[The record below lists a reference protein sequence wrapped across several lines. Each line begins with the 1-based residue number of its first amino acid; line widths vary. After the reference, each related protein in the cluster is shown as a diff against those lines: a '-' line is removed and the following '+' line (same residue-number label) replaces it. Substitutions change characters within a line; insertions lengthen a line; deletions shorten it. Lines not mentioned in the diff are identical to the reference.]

1 MPEQVEVTPTS
12 LRQRIGLGSLL
23 SLLLAAS
30 SLLLTALL
38 VVVLG
43 VVVTDEL
50 KRTIGQGLAQRARH
64 AAGQLD
70 ATMFERY
77 REVQLLARRAEF
89 TATQH
94 GPAQRRQIL
103 EELQRT
109 YPLYAWIGLTDN
121 AGKVLVS
128 TGGLLE
134 GVDVSARDWWH
145 DAPKGVY
152 VHDVHAAKLLARLLP
167 ASGSAPM
174 RFVDLAF
181 PYYDAAGQQAG
192 VLGAHLSWNWARQV
206 QGLFDHGAA
215 GPAADTLIVSR
226 SGQVLYGPEAL
237 LDQPAAAGSLAQAAV
252 QPSGFVEERWADGR
266 HYLVGYARTRG
277 YDSYPGLG
285 WVIITRQEAAAAF
298 APVRRLQ
305 LTVALAGLAVA
316 VLFSLLGWRAA
327 RTVTRPLLHTAQ
339 AAREVEQGR
348 ATVLPAVEGSFSELE
363 TVRGAFN
370 AILQRLQGQ
379 EQQLVQANAELER
392 HVADRTADLE
402 RTLAIVRS
410 SELRMLTILQ
420 ATQDAF
426 IAFTSD
432 GVVTDWNARAAQVFG
447 WQREEVL
454 GKHIDL
460 LLQAGGNLW
469 WLLGSRE
476 NAATGERIVL
486 TGWRRDGARFDA
498 EMTLGQLEVDGV
510 QSFAAFV
517 TDISQRRRMEQ
528 ELEAER
534 RLLSTVLETIEVAVM
549 ACGPHGEATLSNRAA
564 RALPPGA
571 MQPGEDSLL
580 RRALR
585 GERVQGEELLIV
597 AADGSERHLLCNGSA
612 LAGADGSR
620 LGAVLAMADVTAL
633 EQAKL
638 ALAEK
643 ERFLRAVADNNPAAI
658 GYVDSKEVYRFA
670 NRSYQTLMGIDPA
683 AMIGRSIEQVLG
695 ETVYGP
701 VRAHVQ
707 AALRGERVHFE
718 VDTERAGWPRHF
730 MTDYIPDIGAQGEVR
745 GFHIMALDITAR
757 KRAELQQEEASRAKS
772 AFLANMSHEIRT
784 PMNAVLGI
792 GQLLD
797 RTPLNAEQQEY
808 VRLIRASGSALL
820 ALVNDILDLSKIEA
834 GKLAVV
840 AAPFQLDELAEAI
853 AAAMQS
859 ASVGKRLDLLLTL
872 EPGLPQGLVG
882 DLQRLRQ
889 VALNLVGNAIKFTA
903 EGEVC
908 VHIGASAPGS
918 SMEILQLTVRD
929 SGIGMNSEQLGRLFN
944 PFEQADSSTARRF
957 GGTGLGLSITQQLVE
972 LMGGTITVSSEPG
985 RGSEFVVS
993 VPLQLALRQRG
1004 GDSAAPLTGMRV
1016 LLVDDHVP
1024 TLRYLEGLLRRWG
1037 CEVDA
1042 HAAAPAMAGESWDVA
1057 LVDSALLDTE
1067 GAAPFE
1073 QMALVALN
1081 RSLDRLP
1088 RAGEDA
1094 ALAKPVLPAALH
1106 LLLQGLRQQRQAPD
1120 AAPVEVPQLA
1130 ALRGARILLVED
1142 NPTNQVVARGVLE
1155 PAGAVVTLA
1164 ENGQQAVDL
1173 VRAQPAAF
1181 DLVLMDVQMPV
1192 MDGFEAT
1199 RALRGKLG
1207 LRIPILAMSA
1217 GVLDTEQA
1225 RCLECGMDG
1234 FIAKP
1239 VDYAQML
1246 GTIAHHLLAPAAAPE
1261 TPATAPEAQTTGA
1274 ADDRPGVFSVR
1285 KLLAV
1290 IGNSP
1295 QRQNIVSLVGRV
1307 VRQSQAE
1314 FDLARARWEE
1324 GDSAAA
1330 AAALHALR
1338 GGVGSLGARDFAE
1351 ASLAVEQALREHDA
1365 AGAASQFERAGQALA
1380 ATLAAA
1386 AHWLQLEQ
1394 PAAPALQ
1401 PDLPAAIGSLVDML
1415 QRQDLDALNQF
1426 RQIREQL
1433 ASQHGAAAAAQ
1444 LESAIEA
1451 LDFGAALEVLSEE
1464 AWKARS

>member
-1 MPEQVEVTPTS
+1 MPEQVEAASRS
-12 LRQRIGLGSLL
+12 LRQRIGLGTLL

-50 KRTIGQGLAQRARH
+50 KSTIGQGLAQRARH

-89 TATQH
+89 TAPQH

-103 EELQRT
+103 DELQRT

-134 GVDVSARDWWH
+134 GVDVSARDWWR

-152 VHDVHAAKLLARLLP
+152 VHDVHAAKLLAQLLP
-167 ASGSAPM
+167 ASGSAPV
-174 RFVDLAF
+174 RFVDVAF
-181 PYYDAAGQQAG
+181 PYYDAAGTQAG

-206 QGLFDHGAA
+206 QDLFDQSAQGA
-215 GPAADTLIVSR
+215 AADTLIVAR
-226 SGQVLYGPEAL
+226 NGQVLYGPEAL
-237 LDQPAAAGSLAQAAV
+237 LDQPSAATSLALARAQT
-252 QPSGFVEERWADGR
+252 SGFVEERWADGR
-266 HYLVGYARTRG
+266 TYLVGYARTRG

-285 WVIITRQEAAAAF
+285 WVILTRQEAASAF

-305 LTVALAGLAVA
+305 LTVALSGLAVA
-316 VLFSLLGWRAA
+316 LLFSLLGWRAA

-339 AAREVEQGR
+339 AAREVEQGH
-348 ATVLPAVEGSFSELE
+348 AMALPPVAGSFGELE

-379 EQQLVQANAELER
+379 EQALVRANAELEQR
-392 HVADRTADLE
+392 VADRTADLE

-410 SELRMLTILQ
+410 SEQRMLTLLE

-432 GVVTDWNARAAQVFG
+432 GVVTDWNPRAEQVFG
-447 WQREEVL
+447 WRREEVL
-454 GKHIDL
+454 GKHIDQ

-476 NAATGERIVL
+476 NAATGARVAL

-498 EMTLGQLEVDGV
+498 ELTLAQLEVDGL

-517 TDISQRRRMEQ
+517 SDISQRRRIEQ

-534 RLLSTVLETIEVAVM
+534 LLLSTVLETIEVAVM
-549 ACGPHGEATLSNRAA
+549 ACGPQGEPTLSNRAA
-564 RALPPGA
+564 RALPSGA
-571 MQPGEDSLL
+571 IQADEASPL

-585 GERVQGEELLIV
+585 GARVQGEELLIV

-612 LAGADGSR
+612 LSGADGGR
-620 LGAVLAMADVTAL
+620 LGAVVAMADVSAL

-638 ALAEK
+638 AVAEK
-643 ERFLRAVADNNPAAI
+643 ERFLRTVTDNNPAAI
-658 GYVDSKEVYRFA
+658 GYVDRDQVYRFA
-670 NRSYQTLMGIDPA
+670 NRSYQTMLGIDPA
-683 AMIGRSIEQVLG
+683 GMIGRSIEQVLG
-695 ETVYGP
+695 STIYGA
-701 VRAHVQ
+701 VRGHVA

-718 VDTERAGWPRHF
+718 VDAERAGWPRHF
-730 MTDYIPDIGAQGEVR
+730 MSDYIPDIGAQGEVR
-745 GFHIMALDITAR
+745 GFHIVALDITAR

-834 GKLAVV
+834 GKLAVA

-872 EPGLPQGLVG
+872 EAGLPQGLVG

-903 EGEVC
+903 EGAVC
-908 VHIGASAPGS
+908 VHLGVSGPGS
-918 SMEILQLTVRD
+918 TMEILQLTVRD
-929 SGIGMNSEQLGRLFN
+929 SGIGMSSEQLGRLFN
-944 PFEQADSSTARRF
+944 PFEQADSSTARRY

-972 LMGGTITVSSEPG
+972 LMGGTITVSSEAG

-993 VPLQLALRQRG
+993 VPLQLALRQPAADRL
-1004 GDSAAPLTGMRV
+1004 APLPGLRV

-1024 TLRYLEGLLRRWG
+1024 TLRYLESLLRRWG
-1037 CEVDA
+1037 CEVET
-1042 HAAAPAMAGESWDVA
+1042 HAATPAMAAGEWDVA
-1057 LVDSALLDTE
+1057 LVDSALLDDG
-1067 GAAPFE
+1067 GAA
-1073 QMALVALN
+1073 AYSGLTLVALN

-1088 RAGEDA
+1088 QADEAA
-1094 ALAKPVLPAALH
+1094 ALAKPLLPGALH
-1106 LLLQGLRQQRQAPD
+1106 LLLQGLSQQRVAPA
-1120 AAPVEVPQLA
+1120 AAPLAVPQLA

-1142 NPTNQVVARGVLE
+1142 NATNQVVARGVLE
-1155 PAGAVVTLA
+1155 PAGILVSLA
-1164 ENGQQAVDL
+1164 ENGQQAVAM
-1173 VRAQPAAF
+1173 VRAQPAGY
-1181 DLVLMDVQMPV
+1181 DLLLMDVQMPV
-1192 MDGFEAT
+1192 MDGYEAT
-1199 RALRGKLG
+1199 RILRGELG
-1207 LRIPILAMSA
+1207 LRVPILAMSA
-1217 GVLDTEQA
+1217 GVLESEQA
-1225 RCLECGMDG
+1225 ECLACGMNG

-1239 VDYAQML
+1239 VDYGRML
-1246 GTIAHHLLAPAAAPE
+1246 NTIAAHLAVPPVPQPLAVATPAAAS
-1261 TPATAPEAQTTGA
+1261 PAP
-1274 ADDRPGVFSVR
+1274 DDQPGVFSIR

-1290 IGNSP
+1290 IGRSP

-1314 FDLARARWEE
+1314 FDAARSHWQD
-1324 GDSAAA
+1324 GDIAAA
-1330 AAALHALR
+1330 AAGLHALR
-1338 GGVGSLGARDFAE
+1338 GGVGSLGAHDFSA
-1351 ASLAVEQALREHDA
+1351 ATLAAEQALRGPDPASA
-1365 AGAASQFERAGQALA
+1365 APHFEEAQRTLA

-1386 AHWLQLEQ
+1386 AHWLRTEQ
-1394 PAAPALQ
+1394 PDAPAVQQDLQ
-1401 PDLPAAIGSLVDML
+1401 AAMLTLVGML

-1426 RQIREQL
+1426 RQMREQL
-1433 ASQHGAAAAAQ
+1433 AGLHGAQAAAQ
-1444 LESAIEA
+1444 LETAIEA
-1451 LDFGAALEVLSEE
+1451 LDFGSALEVLSEE
-1464 AWKARS
+1464 AWKAPS